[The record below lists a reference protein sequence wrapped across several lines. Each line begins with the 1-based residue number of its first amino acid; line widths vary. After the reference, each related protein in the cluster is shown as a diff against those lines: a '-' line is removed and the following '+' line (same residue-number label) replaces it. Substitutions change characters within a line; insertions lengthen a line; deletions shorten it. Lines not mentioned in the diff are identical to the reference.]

1 MFSSVC
7 TKMTLVLSA
16 GLFISLSFSFIWLPL
31 RKFYA
36 SKLYGVI
43 LVIFYVVFL
52 VICIVMEFTIKK
64 GEGHDKCF

>member
-1 MFSSVC
+1 MFFPVC
-7 TKMTLVLSA
+7 TKMTLALSA

-36 SKLYGVI
+36 SKSYGII

-52 VICIVMEFTIKK
+52 IICIVMEFTIK
-64 GEGHDKCF
+64 EGHDQCF

>member
-1 MFSSVC
+1 MC

-36 SKLYGVI
+36 SKTYGVI

-52 VICIVMEFTIKK
+52 TICIVMEFTMDKK
-64 GEGHDKCF
+64 QGHDKCF